1 MKTKVMLFFPH
12 LNKIGGVEAEMI
24 KFCKRHHK
32 RYDITI
38 GYDLKSDK
46 RMIERLSEYAKVEQQ
61 DVFIETEVFIQ
72 CTMYAIRPHFIECKK
87 KILWV
92 HCIPFIYPNSI
103 IEDKNYMKDVS
114 KVVCVSDYC
123 TDLCKKAGFDAITIH
138 NDFDVDEI
146 REKANEYETPK
157 YDYCYVGRLS
167 TEKGTHRIQKLAK
180 HNRQKKIVV
189 VGCPYE
195 QNDLMMMQL
204 DQPNIT
210 LVGAKE
216 NPYPYMKNSK
226 FTVLLSNY
234 ESWGNVITESLIIG
248 TPVIVTNFDTAKEQI
263 QDGVNGWIV
272 ERTNTTFDKIKPLE
286 IEPYDYKSE
295 WEKWIDVIG
304 E

>member
-1 MKTKVMLFFPH
+1 MKTKLMLFFPH
-12 LNKIGGVEAEMI
+12 LNKIGGIEAEMI

-38 GYDLKSDK
+38 GYDLDSDK
-46 RMIERLSEYAKVEQQ
+46 RMIERLSEYAKVEKQ
-61 DVFIETEVFIQ
+61 DVLIQTEVFIQ
-72 CTMYAIRPHFIECKK
+72 CTMYAIKPHLIECEK

-92 HCIPFIYPNSI
+92 HCIPYIYPNSI
-103 IEDKNYMKDVS
+103 LEDKDFMKDVY

-123 TDLCKKAGFDAITIH
+123 TDLVKKAGYNAITIH
-138 NDFDVDEI
+138 NDFDIEEI
-146 REKANEYETPK
+146 REKAKEYETPK

-180 HNRQKKIVV
+180 ADRQKKIVI
-189 VGCPYE
+189 VGCAYE
-195 QNDLMMMQL
+195 QNEMMMMQL
-204 DQPNIT
+204 NQPNIT

-226 FTVLLSNY
+226 FTLLLSNY

-263 QDGVNGWIV
+263 QDGVNGWII
-272 ERTNTTFDKIKPLE
+272 EKDRTTFEKIKPLT

-295 WEKWIDVIG
+295 WEKWIEIIG